1 MSNIEQ
7 QSDMTEEQVRA
18 EESAHGADVYV
29 HKFKKPFTWEGKTY
43 EELKF
48 DFGGLTAADMEDVE
62 DEMAADNRY
71 AIIPEYSTAY
81 VMRLA
86 AKAAKVHISLLEHL
100 PLYDGNV
107 IRRKARAFFMSGE

>member
-1 MSNIEQ
+1 MSSVEKA
-7 QSDMTEEQVRA
+7 DMTEEQVSA
-18 EESAHGADVYV
+18 EESAQRADVYV
-29 HKFKKPFTWEGKTY
+29 HKFRKPFSWEGDTFV
-43 EELKF
+43 ELIF
-48 DFGGLTAADMEDVE
+48 IFGGLTAADMEDVE

-100 PLYDGNV
+100 PLYDGNI